1 MNLQVTGQSGQIT
14 GLELPLSAMEYRNMG
29 KTGLQLSELSFGS
42 WITFGNQIDLNQ
54 SGRLMDMAYEAG
66 VNFFDNAEGYAEGKS
81 EEVMGQLL
89 RERSWPRDTWCVS
102 SKVFFGSGGKAPTQ
116 RGLNRKHVVEACEA
130 ALRRLQ
136 VDYLDLYLC
145 HRPDKST
152 PMEET
157 VWTMHQLIQQ
167 GKILYWGTSE
177 WSAAEIMDAH
187 RIAERHH
194 LIGPVVEQPQYNL
207 FVRQKMEV
215 EYADV
220 FRTVGLGTTIFS
232 PLASG
237 LLTGK
242 YNHGQRPA
250 ASRLQR
256 EELSWLASDILIEE
270 NLKKVE
276 SLSKLASD
284 LGITS
289 AQLALAWCLTNPQ
302 VSTVLLGATS
312 PDQLAENLRAAD
324 AKHLLTQDVL
334 ERIEAIMNN
343 RPKAPHY

>member
-1 MNLQVTGQSGQIT
+1 
-14 GLELPLSAMEYRNMG
+14 MG
-29 KTGLQLSELSFGS
+29 RTGLQLSELSFGS
-42 WITFGNQIDLNQ
+42 WITFGNQIDTRT

-66 VNFFDNAEGYAEGKS
+66 VNFFDNAETYADGKS

-89 RERSWPRDTWCVS
+89 KERNWPRDTWCVS
-102 SKVFFGSGGKAPTQ
+102 SKVFFGAGGKLPTQ
-116 RGLNRKHVVEACEA
+116 RGLHRKHVVEACEA

-136 VDYLDLYLC
+136 VDYLDLYFC
-145 HRPDKST
+145 HRPDKQT

-194 LIGPVVEQPQYNL
+194 LIGPVVEQPQYNM
-207 FVRQKMEV
+207 FVRGKVEV

-220 FRTVGLGTTIFS
+220 YRTVGLGTTIWS

-242 YNHGQRPA
+242 YNDGNRPA
-250 ASRLQR
+250 AARLQR
-256 EELSWLASDILIEE
+256 EELNWLAEIILKES
-270 NLKKVE
+270 NMAKVQA
-276 SLSKLASD
+276 LSEVAGD
-284 LGITS
+284 LGMS
-289 AQLALAWCLTNPQ
+289 MPQLALAWCLTNPH
-302 VSTVLLGATS
+302 VSTVLLGAS
-312 PDQLAENLRAAD
+312 RPEQLAENLGAAE
-324 AKHLLTQDVL
+324 AKSKLTPEVL
-334 ERIEAIMNN
+334 ERIESILDN
-343 RPKAPHY
+343 RPPAPQY